1 MEKRESNDNLMGIK
15 HNLEDNVE
23 TQEQKQWGIVWVA
36 KEILETYCIIEKA
49 KSDPSTKDLID
60 NYSTSLFRVFK

>member
-15 HNLEDNVE
+15 HNIEDNAK
-23 TQEQKQWGIVWVA
+23 TYEQKQWGIVWVA
-36 KEILETYCIIEKA
+36 KKILETYYIIEKA

-60 NYSTSLFRVFK
+60 NYSISLFRGPL